1 MLVKETKMIYRSCAM
16 VLVRLC
22 WLVISLTKT
31 WELVGTTKYAQSVAV
46 GQTTDW
52 RWCSFSSYTDNC
64 RSCCRASYLQSGQK
78 QHSLCSLC
86 KGLYSSCLLSSSF
99 LKTWEAGRDWKK
111 GKFSLKKDQIPPKF
125 ALPLARRNICSSESV
140 CGPATPAL
148 HHLLFATP
156 ERVELQKFCLKNNEI
171 RGNS

>member
-1 MLVKETKMIYRSCAM
+1 MIYRSCAM

-22 WLVISLTKT
+22 WLLISLTKT

-52 RWCSFSSYTDNC
+52 RWCSAATAVTLIIAGVVAGPHIY
-64 RSCCRASYLQSGQK
+64 QSGQSYTVCVVSARLYIL
-78 QHSLCSLC
+78 HACSAH
-86 KGLYSSCLLSSSF
+86 LSWR
-99 LKTWEAGRDWKK
+99 LERELKK
-111 GKFSLKKDQIPPKF
+111 GKFSWKKRPNTPKVGP
-125 ALPLARRNICSSESV
+125 LCLARKNICPSQSV